1 MTDMFTPD
9 ERSRIMAKVKSKNT
23 SAERIVFSFLRKK
36 GVYFQKHYKRAV
48 GTPDIALPRKK
59 RAVFIDSEFWHG
71 KDLAKLKETRPPDNY
86 WVLKISRNAERD
98 KAQRQTLND
107 QGWKVLVVWEKDV
120 TRKRTREAVL
130 NKIEHFLTT

>member
-23 SAERIVFSFLRKK
+23 SAERIVFSFLRKR

-107 QGWKVLVVWEKDV
+107 QGWKMLVVWEKDV
-120 TRKRTREAVL
+120 TRKITREAVL